1 MGFKMTSFCH
11 TIPKTCMTNI
21 LEIRTIYLSKVTIIL
36 KDLIFSLIQL
46 LSFSTTLSS
55 AKYYLQK
62 ITKLKNLK
70 YTKMMLMPLNSI
82 LTISCSNL
90 INLSNLLLKI
100 YQRKNLKKERGKNQ
114 KNKNKNKIMERV
126 TTLK

>member
-1 MGFKMTSFCH
+1 MGFKMTSFCP

-21 LEIRTIYLSKVTIIL
+21 LEIRTTYLSKVIIIH

-82 LTISCSNL
+82 LIISCSNL
-90 INLSNLLLKI
+90 INLSNLQLKI